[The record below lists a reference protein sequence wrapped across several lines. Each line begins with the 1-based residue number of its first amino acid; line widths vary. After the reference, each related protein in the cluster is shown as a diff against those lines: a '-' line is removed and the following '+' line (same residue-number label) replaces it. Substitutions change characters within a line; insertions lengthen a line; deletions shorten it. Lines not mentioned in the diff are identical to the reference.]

1 MALLTLADV
10 HKEFGTQS
18 VLEGATFFVDTG
30 RKVALIGANGTGKTT
45 LLRMIAGLERPD
57 SGSVSLDPGA
67 RVGYLPQEPLVEEE
81 GSVFEAARLPSR
93 ELKETWAELQRLEAE
108 LDGADEGRLEELVE
122 AHGEAHHRFDAL
134 GGYGCEGRARE
145 VLGGLGFLEAD
156 WEKPVRVLSGGEK
169 TRLALAQILI
179 LEPDLLLLD
188 EPTNHV
194 DLEACEW
201 LQEYL
206 LRYPGA
212 ALIVSHDRYF
222 LDHVVTHVVEL
233 ENKKAASY
241 TGNYRAFAEKKA
253 LLRAQQAEQYR
264 LQQRE
269 IQRLEEVAQR
279 LFSHRKFNSWRSR
292 LKMIDRLEKVEKP
305 REDQRKLRVQ
315 TAPALQSYQEVL
327 DARGLSRCI
336 DGRMLFEN
344 LSFSLYRGDRMGIIG
359 PNGSGKTTLLKI
371 VVGEGKPDAGRS
383 VMGGNV
389 RARYFSQDL
398 ADLNPENT
406 VLEELLESV
415 ELTLK
420 ECCDL
425 LGRFLLG
432 SDALE
437 KSVAVL
443 SGGERCRLAMAKLF
457 AERPNLLIL
466 DEPTN
471 HLDIA
476 SREALEEALQAFP
489 GTILFA
495 SHDRYFL
502 DAVATRLLEL
512 KDGRTRLFDGGYT
525 RYREATAAPS
535 RPLPPKAGARPAG
548 GRPGTKTAPPVNGR
562 RKDSPKKRLAQVE
575 REIGAVETRLAE
587 VTGVLS
593 NPAGHAGVH
602 LGDVSREY
610 DTLSQRLQEL
620 YGEWEILAGE
630 TG

>member
-1 MALLTLADV
+1 
-10 HKEFGTQS
+10 
-18 VLEGATFFVDTG
+18 
-30 RKVALIGANGTGKTT
+30 
-45 LLRMIAGLERPD
+45 
-57 SGSVSLDPGA
+57 
-67 RVGYLPQEPLVEEE
+67 
-81 GSVFEAARLPSR
+81 
-93 ELKETWAELQRLEAE
+93 
-108 LDGADEGRLEELVE
+108 
-122 AHGEAHHRFDAL
+122 
-134 GGYGCEGRARE
+134 
-145 VLGGLGFLEAD
+145 
-156 WEKPVRVLSGGEK
+156 
-169 TRLALAQILI
+169 
-179 LEPDLLLLD
+179 
-188 EPTNHV
+188 
-194 DLEACEW
+194 
-201 LQEYL
+201 
-206 LRYPGA
+206 
-212 ALIVSHDRYF
+212 
-222 LDHVVTHVVEL
+222 
-233 ENKKAASY
+233 
-241 TGNYRAFAEKKA
+241 
-253 LLRAQQAEQYR
+253 
-264 LQQRE
+264 
-269 IQRLEEVAQR
+269 
-279 LFSHRKFNSWRSR
+279 
-292 LKMIDRLEKVEKP
+292 
-305 REDQRKLRVQ
+305 
-315 TAPALQSYQEVL
+315 
-327 DARGLSRCI
+327 
-336 DGRMLFEN
+336 
-344 LSFSLYRGDRMGIIG
+344 MGIIG
-359 PNGSGKTTLLKI
+359 PNGSGKTTLLKTL
-371 VVGEGKPDAGRS
+371 VGEGRPDAGRF

-476 SREALEEALQAFP
+476 SREALEEALQAYP

-525 RYREATAAPS
+525 RYREARGEGREARENGKKVLPQKGTGKLSPLAS
-535 RPLPPKAGARPAG
+535 RLSPGAKRS
-548 GRPGTKTAPPVNGR
+548 
-562 RKDSPKKRLAQVE
+562 KDNPKKRLAQVE

-620 YGEWEILAGE
+620 YGEWESLAGD